1 MSVGVL
7 VIHDIILLESI
18 SKSSGNTP
26 NTFIFA
32 HWEYS
37 QTCLKSGRSNLNLLN
52 ILDIIN
58 NFTSFQA
65 DSQGE
70 MSNDS

>member
-37 QTCLKSGRSNLNLLN
+37 QNAYFGSLGVLPVLLFLSSGSTPSTL
-52 ILDIIN
+52 I
-58 NFTSFQA
+58 FGFWEYS
-65 DSQGE
+65 
-70 MSNDS
+70 

>member
-37 QTCLKSGRSNLNLLN
+37 QNAYFCSLGVLLEYVYN
-52 ILDIIN
+52 KH
-58 NFTSFQA
+58 SH
-65 DSQGE
+65 
-70 MSNDS
+70 